1 MYEPPS
7 QKMKDTPKGSSKGIS
22 PTALMLREE
31 AEPELKAL
39 LKPRGPPLTVQ
50 RVSPKIDSQTRQM
63 VKGREAQDFA
73 TCNPLASF
81 WGGGHMPGSDN
92 HLLCYVTVI
101 AKNRKPGEGNP
112 QLLQMAEE
120 AAERYCCLW

>member
-1 MYEPPS
+1 MGTVITILAVVVAVFALKFPSADTATDLDRDVPKSAKHTERHTEMYEPPS
-7 QKMKDTPKGSSKGIS
+7 PKMKDTPKGSSKGIS

-63 VKGREAQDFA
+63 VKGRKAQDFA
-73 TCNPLASF
+73 TL
-81 WGGGHMPGSDN
+81 
-92 HLLCYVTVI
+92 I
-101 AKNRKPGEGNP
+101 AKN
-112 QLLQMAEE
+112 
-120 AAERYCCLW
+120 